1 MIQPPAVET
10 VDHDVRRT
18 SGRPAPRPSP
28 ALGSRPPTFVAPNV
42 SGALAEAAE
51 KLGLDTLEAAAYKS
65 LGVPLA

>member
-1 MIQPPAVET
+1 
-10 VDHDVRRT
+10 
-18 SGRPAPRPSP
+18 
-28 ALGSRPPTFVAPNV
+28 VAPNV